1 MELPDIDDTP
11 LEVGYTPI
19 TKVDIPAEMIRAIA
33 MGMEEP
39 ADIAA
44 RYGYGAAQWLK
55 LSQWQP
61 FLLTVA
67 AQKAEFEKSGV
78 TFRLKSAQK
87 ADTMADHVF
96 VEAMA
101 NETSLSQKIAV
112 MQWFARMGELEPKET
127 KGGPAAGEG
136 FSITINLGSQ
146 SQPQTVTA
154 ATPVT
159 IEDTTPRYDTPSPL
173 TPPTFAP
180 LVDPEFLKELQQA
193 GA

>member
-1 MELPDIDDTP
+1 MDFPDIDDTP

-44 RYGYGAAQWLK
+44 RYGYEGHQWER
-55 LSQWQP
+55 LSEWQP

-101 NETSLSQKIAV
+101 NQTSLSQKISV
-112 MQWFARMGELEPKET
+112 MQWFAKMGELEPKEA
-127 KGGPAAGEG
+127 KMGAVGAEG
-136 FSITINLGSQ
+136 FSITINLGNQ
-146 SQPQTVTA
+146 QAPQTITA
-154 ATPVT
+154 TTPVI
-159 IEDTTPRYDTPSPL
+159 IEDTTARYAAPS
-173 TPPTFAP
+173 FAP
-180 LVDPEFLKELQQA
+180 LVDPEFLRELQSQ
-193 GA
+193 